1 MSTQNGQIS
10 HVEENYPLFFYR
22 FKLYLSQNVGVEV
35 MIFNEMISND
45 IITGCDSLD
54 IGRF

>member
-10 HVEENYPLFFYR
+10 HVEENYLFFYR
-22 FKLYLSQNVGVEV
+22 FKLYLSQNIGVEV

>member
-1 MSTQNGQIS
+1 M
-10 HVEENYPLFFYR
+10 EENYPLFFYR
-22 FKLYLSQNVGVEV
+22 FKLYLSQNIGVEV